1 MYPIEFHLEEKIQ
14 IVDEK
19 ARILENE
26 KAKEV
31 CVVITNERFFL
42 FEDGNRK
49 MDSKEVLRITRAICP
64 LPSYEKLLEVEL
76 SFILKIEEGEYNK
89 YILENGNYF
98 YLESDTIYQ
107 YLKENQ

>member
-1 MYPIEFHLEEKIQ
+1 M
-14 IVDEK
+14 
-19 ARILENE
+19 
-26 KAKEV
+26 
-31 CVVITNERFFL
+31 
-42 FEDGNRK
+42 
-49 MDSKEVLRITRAICP
+49 RAISP

>member
-42 FEDGNRK
+42 FEDG
-49 MDSKEVLRITRAICP
+49 
-64 LPSYEKLLEVEL
+64 
-76 SFILKIEEGEYNK
+76 
-89 YILENGNYF
+89 
-98 YLESDTIYQ
+98 TIYQ